1 MEQDYKKDYSLLRP
15 FDLEAAKRGEAII
28 DTDGDECN
36 YIAGP
41 HKETAEI
48 VVEFPCD
55 LGFMTCMAQNLRMA
69 PLAWVEG
76 KPVYKGDGPIYSK
89 IAPQS
94 GQVARCDGEWLV
106 IQSGDFEYRTTAENF
121 TWTRPRVKREGFV
134 CIVKTKPNSV
144 TGELPDVII
153 RNGDIYSTH
162 EDAKAWADRCGDV
175 IAIAPIA
182 WEEPADQGGGEK

>member
-1 MEQDYKKDYSLLRP
+1 MEQEYEKDYSLLRP

-76 KPVYKGDGPIYSK
+76 KPVYKGDGLFHDCGPCVVIGGPIREDHDLRIK
-89 IAPQS
+89 VDRM
-94 GQVARCDGEWLV
+94 G
-106 IQSGDFEYRTTAENF
+106 FESDAQIPYL
-121 TWTRPRVKREGFV
+121 TWTHPKVKREIKLLAHLDADQLFWLREGAQPKWPAV
-134 CIVKTKPNSV
+134 RVPSEDKTV
-144 TGELPDVII
+144 EV
-153 RNGDIYSTH
+153 
-162 EDAKAWADRCGDV
+162 
-175 IAIAPIA
+175 
-182 WEEPADQGGGEK
+182 EEPADQGGGAK